1 MEKRKGEDGLKIWKR
16 KVIGHGVLGIL
27 LSFVIVGNATG
38 IYGADIDDTVPV
50 EAESEMTDSGKE
62 EQQEITQEKTQD
74 SDDPEPSAEESQEI
88 SHESEEKENPEKDEA
103 DKIPETEDGLFY
115 LENSEE
121 EIDTYSFDNSSEQP
135 VANVRYDKFLW
146 PSGGKGSASCPNL
159 GMGMKYIVGDDQ
171 NVDGGGKWRY
181 VYCVEYQKDCPIGGL
196 KMQFKGWSNR
206 KVAYALYYGALYYGY
221 PCRYE
226 PYSTGDW
233 QMDYFVT
240 QVAVHILNGEFTLAA
255 ARNGMNKS
263 NATTAEKNLAYDR
276 ISKIVAAANE
286 TSNYGG
292 FTADGWLDMES
303 CTFSLNG
310 YNNSW
315 SLQNGRYLSGGNF
328 HGNFQSYYGYDFR
341 EQLTGYEISAPQGV
355 QIEKNGNQTY
365 ADFRAAIPQAQYRK
379 WQLTGMQIPI
389 TVTASLPRYWGGGIY
404 KSNSASN
411 FQSICLLTWDASG
424 GTTRKQAR
432 ADLNIEKVTRNLTIY
447 KKDQETQR
455 TLKGALFSLW
465 AYDGNGYSKKIGN
478 FQDMQDGSY
487 QIKNISYTQTKDG
500 WFLIKEERA
509 PENYKKTYQLANSL
523 DEENYRQ
530 YGGREIRM
538 NENGFYSDRVEQPCI
553 FYDEKEEPKAKVYVK
568 KYDIKSRKLLT
579 GAQFQ
584 IYPWIQEEEKYSDQ
598 ALQTLSYNSQKQ
610 QYETEK
616 EVIADKAN
624 QGKFLIRETK
634 LPQHYCGIWQQEI
647 TVTEP
652 GTTTL
657 ELEAWNY
664 PERKFTIYKKIRTDE
679 LVWAHGNPTFF
690 FKISGKDLNGEEHW
704 YQSVILF
711 TKEMEKQQEYIIGK
725 AEIIGIPA
733 GIYQIEE
740 LPLTARYILTGVTS
754 EDDNV
759 TVVNTP
765 IGTVNG
771 VQKIRSQVTADLTME
786 DGSVTFENRKV
797 FFDEYSHD
805 DVEVNHLKVSEEKS
819 SKQ

>member
-1 MEKRKGEDGLKIWKR
+1 MKIWKR
-16 KVIGHGVLGIL
+16 KAIGRGVLGIL
-27 LSFVIVGNATG
+27 LSVAIAGSATG
-38 IYGADIDDTVPV
+38 IYGADVDATVPV
-50 EAESEMTDSGKE
+50 ETESEMIDSGEE
-62 EQQEITQEKTQD
+62 EQQEIPQEETQEAEN
-74 SDDPEPSAEESQEI
+74 PEPTEEKSSEDSQE
-88 SHESEEKENPEKDEA
+88 SEKKENPEEEQTE
-103 DKIPETEDGLFY
+103 KISETEDERFY
-115 LENSEE
+115 LENSGNGVS
-121 EIDTYSFDNSSEQP
+121 TYSFDNSSEQP

-146 PSGGKGSASCPNL
+146 PSGGTGSASCPNL

-196 KMQFKGWSNR
+196 KMQFEGWSNR

-263 NATTAEKNLAYDR
+263 NATAGEKDLAYDR
-276 ISKIVAAANE
+276 ISKIVAAANDV
-286 TSNYGG
+286 SNYGG
-292 FTADGWLDMES
+292 FTSDGWLDMDS

-310 YNNSW
+310 YNDTW
-315 SLQNGRYLSGGNF
+315 SLKNGRYLSGGKI

-341 EQLTGYEISAPQGV
+341 EQLTGYEISVPQGV
-355 QIEKNGNQTY
+355 QVEKSGNQTY
-365 ADFRAAIPQAQYRK
+365 ADFQAAIPQAQYRK
-379 WQLTGMQIPI
+379 WQLTGMQLPI

-404 KSNSASN
+404 KSKSASN
-411 FQSICLLTWDASG
+411 FQSVCFLTWDASG

-432 ADLNIEKVTRNLTIY
+432 VDLKVEKVTKNLTIY

-455 TLKGALFSLW
+455 ALKGALFSLW
-465 AYDGNGYSKKIGN
+465 AYDGSGYSKKIGN

-487 QIKNISYTQTKDG
+487 QIKNISYTQAKDG
-500 WFLIKEERA
+500 WFLIKEECA
-509 PENYKKTYQLANSL
+509 PENYKKTYQLQNSR

-538 NENGFYSDRVEQPCI
+538 NENGFYSDRVEQPFI

-568 KYDIKSRKLLT
+568 KYDIKSRELLS
-579 GAQFQ
+579 GAEFQ
-584 IYPWIQEEEKYSDQ
+584 IYPWVKEEDRYSEQ

-610 QYETEK
+610 QYETAK
-616 EVIADKAN
+616 ELTADASN
-624 QGKFLIRETK
+624 QGKFLVRETK
-634 LPQHYCGIWQQEI
+634 SPEHYCGIWQQEI
-647 TVTEP
+647 TVTQP
-652 GTTTL
+652 GMTTL
-657 ELEAWNY
+657 EFEAYNY
-664 PERKFTIYKKIRTDE
+664 PERKFTIYKRIRTDE

-690 FKISGKDLNGEEHW
+690 FRISGKDLNGTDHW
-704 YQSVILF
+704 YQCMISF
-711 TKEMEKQQEYIIGK
+711 TKEMEKQQEYIIEK
-725 AEIIGIPA
+725 AEITGIPA
-733 GIYQIEE
+733 GTYQVEE
-740 LPLTARYILTGVTS
+740 FPMTARYILTDVLS
-754 EDDNV
+754 QDENV

-765 IGTVNG
+765 VDTVNG
-771 VQKIRSQVTADLTME
+771 LRKIRSEVTADLTLE

-819 SKQ
+819 NKKQ